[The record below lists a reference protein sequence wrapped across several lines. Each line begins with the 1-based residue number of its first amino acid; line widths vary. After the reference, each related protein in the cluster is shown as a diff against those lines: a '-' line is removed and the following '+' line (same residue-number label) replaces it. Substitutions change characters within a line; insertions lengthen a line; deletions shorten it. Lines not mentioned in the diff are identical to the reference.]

1 MKASNPYR
9 QELRSRIVEAATQ
22 MFHKHGIKMVK
33 MDDIATSLTIS
44 KRTLYEI
51 YDNKEDLVYE
61 VVVQHAVNTGHK
73 VEKLTSPGSN
83 VMDVLINYL
92 RMQIDELDT
101 INPSFFLDLKKY
113 PKCQKYLLD
122 TREIRIK
129 QSLAFF
135 ERGVSEGY
143 FVPGLNYEIVQM
155 IGSYAM
161 EGIMGRSECAQ
172 LGIKDIFNTIVIVLL
187 RGISTQKGIDVIDGY
202 ISSCK

>member
-83 VMDVLINYL
+83 GCSHKLSEDANRRAGHY
-92 RMQIDELDT
+92 
-101 INPSFFLDLKKY
+101 
-113 PKCQKYLLD
+113 
-122 TREIRIK
+122 
-129 QSLAFF
+129 QSLFL
-135 ERGVSEGY
+135 
-143 FVPGLNYEIVQM
+143 P
-155 IGSYAM
+155 
-161 EGIMGRSECAQ
+161 
-172 LGIKDIFNTIVIVLL
+172 
-187 RGISTQKGIDVIDGY
+187 
-202 ISSCK
+202 